1 MLRRNDTPT
10 RILIVDDNR
19 EFIRALMCLLNADA
33 RFHVVG
39 YALSGRGGLSL
50 ATELAPDVAL
60 IDFDMPGMSGFETIG
75 CLREAGQKMRTVI
88 LSGHE
93 EREYA
98 YRAVLAGA
106 DAFVAKHRVTEDLLP
121 LLEQLATSGF
131 K

>member
-1 MLRRNDTPT
+1 M
-10 RILIVDDNR
+10 
-19 EFIRALMCLLNADA
+19 
-33 RFHVVG
+33 VG
-39 YALSGRGGLSL
+39 YALSGPGGLSL
-50 ATELAPDVAL
+50 ATKLAPDVAI

-75 CLREAGQKMRTVI
+75 RLKEAGQRVRTVI

-106 DAFVAKHRVTEDLLP
+106 DAFVAKHRVAEDLLP
-121 LLEQLATSGF
+121 LLAQLATTGA